1 MFIVFAFFSDFFC
14 KISTHCA
21 GSESPSDS
29 LASSEEKSFPTPD
42 LLDLSLEELGSE
54 RSSVAFST
62 WGSGSFLA
70 QALSGRKEK
79 YKNDWSKSFWERIQ
93 QNDKV

>member
-1 MFIVFAFFSDFFC
+1 MSKTVFVYFWKKKIFSC
-14 KISTHCA
+14 KIGIFFKVFWNFFRILTHCA

-70 QALSGRKEK
+70 QALSGK
-79 YKNDWSKSFWERIQ
+79 
-93 QNDKV
+93 